1 MQDNFIICS
10 YKCMSLQIF
19 IPCFLDPLWKLE
31 AQICCVQ
38 VIVLGPCSFPKR
50 WPCCSARGA
59 WVVVLG
65 DGLAASLP
73 LCSLWERTSRP
84 NVQVTCAEPRVLQGC
99 CRTCQLFK
107 RQKETVTSS
116 AAREIPAKW
125 SLPSSQALLSP
136 MSEAC
141 FVWLQP
147 TWRLDEAAFPQEFTW
162 NVSSPC

>member
-1 MQDNFIICS
+1 MLLQVYVSTNIHTLFSGSPLKTGGPDLLCTGDCTGPMFLPKAMTLLLCQR
-10 YKCMSLQIF
+10 CMGGS
-19 IPCFLDPLWKLE
+19 
-31 AQICCVQ
+31 AR
-38 VIVLGPCSFPKR
+38 R
-50 WPCCSARGA
+50 WPCS
-59 WVVVLG
+59 LT
-65 DGLAASLP
+65 ASL
-73 LCSLWERTSRP
+73 LAVGGLSSRP

-147 TWRLDEAAFPQEFTW
+147 TWRLDEAAFPQESAW